1 VELSALIVAHLRRRR
16 VHDDLLDAAAE
27 VGARLRMRLDRTR
40 YWPAMSQANV
50 EVVQAI
56 FEALARRDRK
66 AFDALA
72 RDHLAPHFTFESFT
86 TGSTYQG
93 AEGFRELID
102 DVQDTLDYV
111 PEVEEAV
118 DLGEHVLFVLR
129 TSGRGSQSGVPVTQQ
144 IAGVWTFE
152 EDRAI
157 WGKSFA
163 SRAEAL
169 EAVGL
174 RG

>member
-1 VELSALIVAHLRRRR
+1 
-16 VHDDLLDAAAE
+16 
-27 VGARLRMRLDRTR
+27 
-40 YWPAMSQANV
+40 MSQSNAEAV
-50 EVVQAI
+50 RGI

-72 RDHLAPHFTFESFT
+72 RNHLAPHFTFESFT
-86 TGSTYQG
+86 TGATYRG

-102 DVQDTLDYV
+102 DVENTLDYV
-111 PEVEEAV
+111 PEVEEVV

-144 IAGVWTFE
+144 VAGVWTFE
-152 EDRAI
+152 DDRAV

-163 SRAEAL
+163 SKAEAL
-169 EAVGL
+169 KAVGL
-174 RG
+174 KE